1 LTADPS
7 EEHEIVDAL
16 DWVLP
21 TFDSELM
28 EPQTLDEEVKRLQVL
43 KCYMV
48 LDQEREEAFDRIT
61 QLASRVFNVPVAV
74 INLIDLG
81 RLWLLSTNG
90 LGDIRECPRKVT
102 FCACKLLEVNMTG
115 FCLWCSFEIIVDLT
129 RGSIICT

>member
-1 LTADPS
+1 MVYVPISYQIHIFASQILSTADPS
-7 EEHEIVDAL
+7 DEREIVDAL

-21 TFDSELM
+21 TFDPELM
-28 EPQTLDEEVKRLQVL
+28 EPQTLDEEVKRLEVL
-43 KCYMV
+43 QSYMV
-48 LDQEREEAFDRIT
+48 LDQDREEAFDRIT

-102 FCACKLLEVNMTG
+102 FCACMFAVDSVL
-115 FCLWCSFEIIVDLT
+115 CL
-129 RGSIICT
+129 